1 MGHDQLPNR
10 SRRPSGARVNQRASF
25 IGHHCDRK
33 DRSSRVD
40 GRDNMMIIGSAS
52 SRFSR
57 LQSHAMEQRSFQAIA
72 GVLLAVV
79 LPGALMLTVW
89 PPELLLLAS
98 VQNTILAV
106 SAAFVGG
113 LLWYRRLGR
122 HPGVQGLENVLTA
135 FITTFA
141 VAAAMLLLLRID
153 YSRVYFFTSFV
164 FTLGG
169 FALMSARASLTE
181 HLNFHVIPFGSYER
195 LLQIPNGS
203 WTVMASPA
211 LPKRAVAGI
220 VADLRADM
228 PDEWEGMMADAVLSG
243 VPVFHIKQI
252 EEALSGRV
260 DIEHMSENQ
269 FGSLLPNLGYRKLK
283 TVSDALIAL
292 ALLPFLLPFFAIVA
306 LLIKLDSPGPVF
318 YMQPRIGMRGRPFQ
332 MYKFRSMRNAVPGA
346 SNDARSAAMTLSD
359 DARITRLGRIIRQY
373 RIDELPQILNVLRG
387 EMSWV
392 GPRPEAVALS
402 EWYLSE
408 LPFYKYRH
416 IVKPG
421 LTGWAQVNQGHVTDL
436 NSVHEKLRFD
446 FYYIKYFSI
455 WLDLVITI
463 RTVRIVL
470 SGFGAK

>member
-1 MGHDQLPNR
+1 MG
-10 SRRPSGARVNQRASF
+10 VT
-25 IGHHCDRK
+25 
-33 DRSSRVD
+33 
-40 GRDNMMIIGSAS
+40 NMMIIGSAS
-52 SRFSR
+52 SRFGR
-57 LQSHAMEQRSFQAIA
+57 LRPHAMEQRSFQALA

-79 LPGALMLTVW
+79 LPAALMLTVW
-89 PPELLLLAS
+89 PLELLRLAS
-98 VQNTILAV
+98 VQNTIVAV

-141 VAAAMLLLLRID
+141 VAAATLLLLRID
-153 YSRVYFFTSFV
+153 YSRVYFLASFA
-164 FTLGG
+164 FTLIG
-169 FALMSARASLTE
+169 FALMSARTSMTE
-181 HLNFHVIPFGSYER
+181 HLNFHVLPFGSYER
-195 LLQIPNGS
+195 LLRIPNGS

-211 LPKRAVAGI
+211 LPMRAAGI

-243 VPVFHIKQI
+243 IPVFHIKQI

-283 TVSDALIAL
+283 TVSDAMIAL
-292 ALLPFLLPFFAIVA
+292 ALLPFLLPFFAVVA
-306 LLIKLDSPGPVF
+306 ILIKLDSPGPVF

-332 MYKFRSMRNAVPGA
+332 MYKFRSMRNTSAA
-346 SNDARSAAMTLSD
+346 AANDERAAAMTLSD
-359 DARITRLGRIIRQY
+359 DVRVTRLGRIIRQY

-436 NSVHEKLRFD
+436 NSVHEKLRYD